1 MPDTIEQ
8 AVGEEGMEG
17 VSLTNNWLKRKGAA
31 KAGLEDDKKGDRT
44 EVSSPESKRKP
55 IISETGSEQ
64 GKELHTDPPKQDDRF
79 DCFLEEM
86 KKLREGIDKLQT
98 TTDRLDVNTSKLDR
112 KFTEMQGKL
121 EKVEGVADQAC
132 ATAGETRD
140 ELRQLKE
147 EVLMLKS
154 EVAKSGAQ
162 DKHKA
167 LRHVEKNVEK
177 LEGYSRRFNL
187 VIEGLKEPEGETDV
201 QLRQKVVSFIKNILA
216 VSDVHFDITHR
227 LGPEGRA
234 NRKTIV
240 KFLSLWD
247 KDKVWGARTAL
258 KAEEN
263 KHYKMFMDKPRGVKE
278 REALAFKITRAAQRT
293 NRYRRVR
300 FHRGLVWLD
309 DRAYQFAEYD
319 RLPEDLRPRAI
330 SSPRSLE
337 VVVFY
342 SHFSPFSN
350 HHWAPFTAN
359 DVYYTTVEQ
368 FLARERALFA
378 DNEFMA
384 EQAMETDD
392 PLDHSRFLHQL
403 KADGLDTQWRQAVP
417 DILEYG
423 ILQKFRQN
431 TAARDFLVESGSRKI
446 GEATLDAFW
455 GIGMSLNDSRI
466 FNFKL
471 WSEINLM
478 GKTLMKV
485 RDTFKKE
492 PSLNFPRGRINLV
505 S

>member
-1 MPDTIEQ
+1 MDGIN
-8 AVGEEGMEG
+8 
-17 VSLTNNWLKRKGAA
+17 STNNWLKRKGAT
-31 KAGLEDDKKGDRT
+31 KGNTEEGEKGNRS

-55 IISETGSEQ
+55 FVTDTGEGDGDGT
-64 GKELHTDPPKQDDRF
+64 GKEAPQKDEKF
-79 DCFLEEM
+79 ECFMQEM
-86 KKLREGIDKLQT
+86 RRLGEGIDKLQT
-98 TTDRLDVNTSKLDR
+98 TTDRLDSTTTRLDK
-112 KFTEMQGKL
+112 KFTEMEGRL
-121 EKVEGVADQAC
+121 ETVEGVAAQAC
-132 ATAGETRD
+132 TKADETQN

-147 EVLMLKS
+147 EVVMLRS

-162 DKHKA
+162 SRHKA
-167 LRHVEKNVEK
+167 MKKYDKNIEK

-201 QLRQKVVSFIKNILA
+201 QLRQKVASFIKNILA
-216 VSDVHFDITHR
+216 VSDVQFDITHR

-247 KDKVWGARTAL
+247 KDKVWEARSAL
-258 KAEEN
+258 KVEEN
-263 KHYKMFMDKPRGVKE
+263 KHLKMYMDKPRGVKE
-278 REALAFKITRAAQRT
+278 REALAFKITKAAQRT

-300 FHRGLVWLD
+300 FHRGQVWLD
-309 DRAYQFAEYD
+309 DRAFHFAEYD

-330 SSPRSLE
+330 SSPRNLE

-350 HHWAPFTAN
+350 HHWAPFMAN
-359 DVYYTTVEQ
+359 DVYYATTEQ

-392 PLDHSRFLHQL
+392 PVDHSRILYQL
-403 KADGLDTQWRQAVP
+403 KEDGLDLQWRKAVP

-423 ILQKFRQN
+423 ILQKFQQN
-431 TAARDFLVESGSRKI
+431 SAAREFLIESGSRKI

-455 GIGMSLNDSRI
+455 GIGMSLSDSRI
-466 FNFKL
+466 FNFRL
-471 WSEINLM
+471 WSEHNLM
-478 GKTLMKV
+478 GKILMKV
-485 RDTFKKE
+485 RDT
-492 PSLNFPRGRINLV
+492 LNRAN
-505 S
+505 